1 MISNSIIDANVSTV
15 YAVIID
21 FFDVPGVGHA
31 YTFKR
36 FQVASSMTIQEL
48 YQL

>member
-21 FFDVPGVGHA
+21 FDVPGVGHA